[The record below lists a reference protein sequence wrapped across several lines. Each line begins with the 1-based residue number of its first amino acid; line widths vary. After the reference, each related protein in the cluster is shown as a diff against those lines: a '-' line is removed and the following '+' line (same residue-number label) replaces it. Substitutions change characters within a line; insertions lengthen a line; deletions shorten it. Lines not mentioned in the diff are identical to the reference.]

1 MEKLKKQKAKLLD
14 DVMETETYKVA
25 KELLDDFATDAEK
38 RQLNVRLF
46 LDASMLSRFKELIDL
61 VLRNRF
67 LDSVS
72 RKSSGRLGQVG
83 SFLTKLRPSYL
94 PTWHLHEI
102 S

>member
-67 LDSVS
+67 LDCVS
-72 RKSSGRLGQVG
+72 RKSSCNCQAV
-83 SFLTKLRPSYL
+83 LTLR
-94 PTWHLHEI
+94 
-102 S
+102 

>member
-46 LDASMLSRFKELIDL
+46 FDASMLLQFRKLIDL
-61 VLRNRF
+61 MLWNRF
-67 LDSVS
+67 LDCIS
-72 RKSSGRLGQVG
+72 RKLSCNCQAVVR
-83 SFLTKLRPSYL
+83 
-94 PTWHLHEI
+94 
-102 S
+102 

>member
-46 LDASMLSRFKELIDL
+46 LTRVCSRDS
-61 VLRNRF
+61 RN
-67 LDSVS
+67 
-72 RKSSGRLGQVG
+72 
-83 SFLTKLRPSYL
+83 
-94 PTWHLHEI
+94 
-102 S
+102 

>member
-46 LDASMLSRFKELIDL
+46 FDTSMLLQFRKLIDL
-61 VLRNRF
+61 MLWNRF
-67 LDSVS
+67 LDCIS
-72 RKSSGRLGQVG
+72 RKSSCNCQAVVR
-83 SFLTKLRPSYL
+83 
-94 PTWHLHEI
+94 
-102 S
+102 

>member
-46 LDASMLSRFKELIDL
+46 FDASMLLQFRKLVDL
-61 VLRNRF
+61 MLWNRF
-67 LDSVS
+67 LDCIS
-72 RKSSGRLGQVG
+72 RKLSCNCQAVVG
-83 SFLTKLRPSYL
+83 
-94 PTWHLHEI
+94 
-102 S
+102 

>member
-46 LDASMLSRFKELIDL
+46 FDTSMLLQFRKLIDL
-61 VLRNRF
+61 MLWNRF
-67 LDSVS
+67 LDCIS
-72 RKSSGRLGQVG
+72 RKLSCNCQAVVR
-83 SFLTKLRPSYL
+83 
-94 PTWHLHEI
+94 
-102 S
+102 